1 MSLAVFDITEYPLAR
16 ISNRNLNL
24 DEKRGDDGGVIE
36 RKGGL
41 LG

>member
-1 MSLAVFDITEYPLAR
+1 MSLAVFDITKYPLAR
-16 ISNRNLNL
+16 ISNRNL